1 MLESESMRVS
11 ELVGRGR
18 GRENLKQTPRTAEP
32 DAGLDPT
39 TLRS

>member
-1 MLESESMRVS
+1 MS
-11 ELVGRGR
+11 
-18 GRENLKQTPRTAEP
+18 GRERERASEADSALNAEP